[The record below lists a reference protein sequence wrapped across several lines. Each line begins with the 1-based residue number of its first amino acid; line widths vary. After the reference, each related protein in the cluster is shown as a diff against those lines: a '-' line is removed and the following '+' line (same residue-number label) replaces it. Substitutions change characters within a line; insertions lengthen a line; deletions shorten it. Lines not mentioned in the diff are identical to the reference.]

1 MVALARNLD
10 LIGSRFLTGLT
21 AVFVTRLRQAPAW
34 QMRALVLLICRHHSY
49 CSPFLTPSSLLLL
62 LWRAQFPPLPTLDLL
77 SDGPPLSV
85 SDLPSFHHPSKQC
98 SRGDAYRK
106 RRRNRQHRVSLD
118 ALSRVIQEFFGSIAA
133 LFRGTPHYS
142 HAILY
147 QIGDRAGCTR
157 SPVS

>member
-1 MVALARNLD
+1 LFCSFVVII
-10 LIGSRFLTGLT
+10 LI
-21 AVFVTRLRQAPAW
+21 
-34 QMRALVLLICRHHSY
+34 VLLFQ
-49 CSPFLTPSSLLLL
+49 PLSSIIVVAGL
-62 LWRAQFPPLPTLDLL
+62 LWWAHFPPLQTLDLL

-85 SDLPSFHHPSKQC
+85 SDLPSFHHPSNQC

-106 RRRNRQHRVSLD
+106 GRRNRQYRVALD
-118 ALSRVIQEFFGSIAA
+118 TLSRIIQEFFGSIAA

-157 SPVS
+157 SLVS